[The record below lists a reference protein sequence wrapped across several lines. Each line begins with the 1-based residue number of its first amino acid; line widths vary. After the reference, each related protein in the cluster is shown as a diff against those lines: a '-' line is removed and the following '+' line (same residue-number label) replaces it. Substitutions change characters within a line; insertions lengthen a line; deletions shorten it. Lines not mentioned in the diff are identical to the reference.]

1 MKDKWQIIPKRI
13 GRSRKIQV
21 RQFEPE
27 EIWIEYELDVK
38 DPSMMSV
45 ALQEATSLAVSYL
58 DEEEKKLRRKSQSI
72 QIPNEKKKSITY
84 RLQITREGESL
95 GNFRVKES
103 DDPQFANFSHLW
115 LEIDQQELYVGYLL
129 KDTGDFKFKSKNKEL
144 IKQHRIAKGKHFRV
158 IEN

>member
-58 DEEEKKLRRKSQSI
+58 DEEEKKLRRKSQSNEK
-72 QIPNEKKKSITY
+72 PNEKKKSITY
-84 RLQITREGESL
+84 RLQITREGQSL

-103 DDPQFANFSHLW
+103 DDPQ
-115 LEIDQQELYVGYLL
+115 
-129 KDTGDFKFKSKNKEL
+129 L
-144 IKQHRIAKGKHFRV
+144 IFPIYG
-158 IEN
+158 